1 MFRAR
6 SVPAAVIPLAMATTV
21 AVCMTTVAVG
31 AQNRGT
37 GPGAAPAAGDA
48 DIRVLQVAPT
58 VYMLVGPDTN
68 TTVQIEPAAPRAPRV
83 PGTYVGAYGV
93 LVVDPGPASVSDKV
107 RAAIQRLSP
116 GPIRYVIN
124 THIHPDH
131 MGGNETLSKVTAGRG
146 GRGAMPPTVLAH
158 ENMLLQ
164 LASPENGEER
174 LPQGALPTD
183 AYLDVKEI
191 WFNGESIQV
200 IHQPNAHTDADS
212 IVYFRRSDVIS
223 AGDIFST
230 KTYPVLDAKR
240 GGSIQGVIEGLN
252 RILDIAIPETN
263 EEGGTKIIPGHGR
276 LSDEADVVEYR
287 NMVVMIRDRI
297 EDLAKKGRTLEQVK
311 AAKPTLD
318 YDFRYG
324 STTGAWTTDMFV
336 EAIYREVSKSVA
348 PPKPAPAPAKPA
360 PAARPNRNQTK

>member
-1 MFRAR
+1 MA
-6 SVPAAVIPLAMATTV
+6 VTAAVWLATGAV
-21 AVCMTTVAVG
+21 A
-31 AQNRGT
+31 AQNRPAA
-37 GPGAAPAAGDA
+37 PGAAPAGGDT
-48 DIRVLQVAPT
+48 DVRVLQVAPT

-68 TTVQIEPAAPRAPRV
+68 TTVQIEPAAPRQPRV

-93 LVVDPGPASVSDKV
+93 LVVDPGPAALSDKV

-116 GPIRYVIN
+116 GPIRYIIN

-131 MGGNETLSKVTAGRG
+131 MGGNETLATVTAGRG

-174 LPQGALPTD
+174 LPQAAIPTD

-200 IHQPNAHTDADS
+200 LHQPNAHTDADS

-240 GGSIQGVIEGLN
+240 GGSIQGVIDGLN

-263 EEGGTKIIPGHGR
+263 EEGGTRIIPGHGR

-297 EDLAKKGRTLEQVK
+297 EDLATKGRTLDQVK
-311 AAKPTLD
+311 AARPTLD

-324 STTGAWTTDMFV
+324 ATTGPWTTDMFV
-336 EAIYREVSKSVA
+336 EAVYREVSKSAA
-348 PPKPAPAPAKPA
+348 PPKPAPAPA
-360 PAARPNRNQTK
+360 ARPTRNQSR